1 MQELNDFYNAG
12 FGWICRHCERELA
25 RTEDE
30 SDHARFFL
38 EGEAESKSPR
48 MSNPA
53 LARWQDAA
61 QTLLMCPRCSVTE
74 PVSKA

>member
-1 MQELNDFYNAG
+1 MHELDDFYNAG
-12 FGWICRHCERELA
+12 FGWVCRHCERELA
-25 RTEDE
+25 GTEGRSE
-30 SDHARFFL
+30 HARFFV

-61 QTLLMCPRCSVTE
+61 QTVLTCPRCSITE
-74 PVSKA
+74 AVSKA